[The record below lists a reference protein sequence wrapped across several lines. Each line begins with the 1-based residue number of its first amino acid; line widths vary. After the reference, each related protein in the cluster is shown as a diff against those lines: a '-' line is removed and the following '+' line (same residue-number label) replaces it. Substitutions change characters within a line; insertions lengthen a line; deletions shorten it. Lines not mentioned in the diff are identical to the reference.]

1 MGVTKESHVT
11 DAANASSVALSADE
25 VRELESVADSL
36 GINAV
41 RAWEKKMD

>member
-1 MGVTKESHVT
+1 MT
-11 DAANASSVALSADE
+11 DAAKAGSVVLSANE
-25 VRELESVADSL
+25 VRELERVADSL